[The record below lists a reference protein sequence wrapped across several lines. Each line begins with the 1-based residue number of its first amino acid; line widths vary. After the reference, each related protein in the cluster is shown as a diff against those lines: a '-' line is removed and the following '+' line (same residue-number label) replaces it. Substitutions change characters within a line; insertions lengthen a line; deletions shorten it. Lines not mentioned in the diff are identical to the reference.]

1 MEKGDGYDTDKR
13 ARCRQDTDKMQV
25 VCVRKVVGHEST
37 KTYDD
42 EKLRIG
48 VLCA

>member
-1 MEKGDGYDTDKR
+1 MGMIQTRGHN
-13 ARCRQDTDKMQV
+13 ADKMQV

-42 EKLRIG
+42 KKLRIG
-48 VLCA
+48 LLCA